1 MRFSKLLDADILF
14 ERVCFKAGAVGPET
28 SRESATNKTEPAQF
42 SAEDTIF
49 SLHLVEK
56 ILIHGQYY

>member
-1 MRFSKLLDADILF
+1 MRFSKLLDADILL
-14 ERVCFKAGAVGPET
+14 ESVCFKAGAVGAET
-28 SRESATNKTEPAQF
+28 SRQSATSKTEPAQL

-56 ILIHGQYY
+56 YLICY